1 MNRLPLPKLVISGK
15 RNRPTK
21 TLPDQAISVAEIFRR
36 FAKGLPSMEAVRT
49 PVYLDQNEYD
59 FEKLS
64 RLPFDEKH
72 ALAEQMRQKAED
84 IKADLELLAKAES
97 EANARKQEEA
107 RQAQKK
113 AAEGP
118 KKAPGI
124 VPLDNTM
131 PGDTNQ

>member
-1 MNRLPLPKLVISGK
+1 
-15 RNRPTK
+15 
-21 TLPDQAISVAEIFRR
+21 
-36 FAKGLPSMEAVRT
+36 MEAVRT

-59 FEKLS
+59 FEKLA

-124 VPLDNTM
+124 VPLVNTM
-131 PGDTNQ
+131 PGDTEQ